1 MSAKEKSKEI
11 AVISSRISSG
21 SKYWKDQN
29 ESKFKKYRNYLKIN
43 HYPGDTRT
51 DQVTVP
57 YVHAIV
63 RAKLPSLYFRNP
75 KAIIKPKRKI
85 SPDSQKLIMK
95 NIDNIKSVMEYL
107 PEEIGMEQECKR
119 AILDYVAFGK
129 GVVKIGFEFEKDDEN
144 KKIMVDRFYVKRV
157 GYPNGDF
164 IYDPESTNGLA
175 GARWC
180 AEKITE
186 PLEDVK
192 GNKLFENTSDLEPNA
207 TIDESILLDNDSK
220 VDEVNKDRDRL
231 EYWHYW
237 HKDRYGVVDKCCYV
251 VTDQKKILKEYDSSP
266 FGSDWPYEEVNNYQV
281 PDYAFPIGDIE
292 PIDTQQQELDSLE
305 SILIRHAKTFIQ
317 KYVGQKGDLD
327 EKAKSALE
335 SPNHTY
341 IETKDSPTIR
351 ALENP
356 SVNSTVPLST
366 DTIKFDM
373 TKVTAVSDYDTAVV
387 PEKSRTLGE
396 AQLIQSG
403 SENRK
408 EDARRDIVEFMKRV
422 YRKLLVTVQMYM
434 TEDMLLMISG
444 DGSSANDWKSI
455 TPEMIEGEYDVDIEP
470 ISVLPTNKNQI
481 RQDTLLL
488 FREMIKDPMLPIE
501 GKSTLR
507 KWLLE
512 AFDKKEFELFTTT
525 PESLENSMLAKNI
538 MEADLINRTPQGY
551 STPPGNDKSIQV
563 PGAQPQTEI

>member
-85 SPDSQKLIMK
+85 SPDSQQLIMK

-186 PLEDVK
+186 SLEDVK
-192 GNKLFENTSDLEPNA
+192 GNKLFENTSDLESNA

-266 FGSDWPYEEVNNYQV
+266 FGSDWPYEEVNNYQI

-292 PIDTQQQELDSLE
+292 PIDTQQQELDNLE

>member
-85 SPDSQKLIMK
+85 SPDSQQLIMK

-186 PLEDVK
+186 SLEDVK
-192 GNKLFENTSDLEPNA
+192 GNKLFENTSDLESNA

-237 HKDRYGVVDKCCYV
+237 HKDRYGVVDKCCYI

-266 FGSDWPYEEVNNYQV
+266 FGSDWPYEEVNNYQI